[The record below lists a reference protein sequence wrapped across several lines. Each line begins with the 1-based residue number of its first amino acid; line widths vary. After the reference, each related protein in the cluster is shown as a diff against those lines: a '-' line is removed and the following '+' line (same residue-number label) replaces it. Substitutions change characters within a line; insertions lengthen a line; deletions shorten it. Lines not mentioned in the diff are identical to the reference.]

1 MITITVNDMKNA
13 LLAYSSNQDEF
24 DEIWFAFVTM
34 TNVHIINDE
43 IWSKFYISCRG
54 WYVDE
59 YGIMRDS
66 RRNHV
71 RVR

>member
-1 MITITVNDMKNA
+1 MKTITVNDMKNA

-43 IWSKFYISCRG
+43 IWSNFYISCRG

-59 YGIMRDS
+59 YGVMRDS

-71 RVR
+71 HVR